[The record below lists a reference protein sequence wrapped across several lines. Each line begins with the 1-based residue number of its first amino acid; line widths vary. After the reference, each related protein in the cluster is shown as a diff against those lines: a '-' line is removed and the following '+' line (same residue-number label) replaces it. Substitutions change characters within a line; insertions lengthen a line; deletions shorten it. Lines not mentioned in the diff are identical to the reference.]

1 MPVLRGRVLGVGSQ
15 DCGGTTEPPNG
26 VLGGPRL
33 PRPSTPISLTVP
45 QDIPFGLSPHSLSG
59 PPGKLGPFPPTPIS
73 PASLHPD
80 TDVPSGELP
89 WHPWGLSSLLLTL
102 WTPQC
107 MGTAAGWGRAAAG
120 SPPGTGIS
128 PEAPR
133 GVRSFSHQLWLPFSL
148 LLWHIWSVPSCS
160 CPSYLVLSHLAA
172 GQGAPTRA
180 STSFRSGSHE
190 GRREGVLQSAP
201 SLLHHPDCYLTRLPG
216 D

>member
-107 MGTAAGWGRAAAG
+107 MGTAAGWGWAAAG

-148 LLWHIWSVPSCS
+148 LLWHIWSVPSCWARCS
-160 CPSYLVLSHLAA
+160 HASLDLLQEWESRREKGGSAAERPIPAPSPRLLSHE
-172 GQGAPTRA
+172 APR
-180 STSFRSGSHE
+180 
-190 GRREGVLQSAP
+190 
-201 SLLHHPDCYLTRLPG
+201 
-216 D
+216 